1 MLAPTLTRS
10 RPSTYLCFVPLL
22 VTQHSN
28 RHPGKRGK
36 LEARKLRIELRFVQA
51 QRPPTRTRTSPQSL
65 QPCGTY
71 LLFTSFLCSSLSP
84 PPPPPLRVNYFRPLL
99 IEPNRNRPAPDPC
112 FLGLVA
118 CSLTQSAVYTLPL
131 SWIYT
136 SPCSRST
143 HTRTRNARDSLCR
156 QCYLS
161 RKCMAVSPTH
171 PFPVVPGAS
180 TTPVEKHRFFD

>member
-1 MLAPTLTRS
+1 MLCSNSNPQPAV
-10 RPSTYLCFVPLL
+10 YLCFVPLL

-51 QRPPTRTRTSPQSL
+51 QRTPTRTRTSPQSL

-71 LLFTSFLCSSLSP
+71 LLFTS
-84 PPPPPLRVNYFRPLL
+84 
-99 IEPNRNRPAPDPC
+99 
-112 FLGLVA
+112 
-118 CSLTQSAVYTLPL
+118 LPL
-131 SWIYT
+131 SSLTPLTT
-136 SPCSRST
+136 STSDLFSLNRIGIGRLQILAFWDLLLVRSPSRRSTPCHCHGSTQARDGHCSRST
-143 HTRTRNARDSLCR
+143 HTRRRNARDSLCR